1 MIKSIMFGTGGAL
14 FIFLIYLGMDP
25 LPVIVLA
32 GIGLLVYSSGA
43 RSMQKTGRM
52 VGKNQKNKYI
62 PSVDFDQIGGQNRA
76 KNELKEALDF
86 LLQREKIAQY
96 GIRPIKGILLTG
108 PPGTGKTLMAKASAH
123 YTDAVFVSASGSEF
137 VEMYV
142 GVGAK
147 RIRSLFQET
156 RTLARKN
163 KKNRAIVFIDEIDV
177 IGGKRDGSQQRE
189 YDQTLNQLL
198 TEMDG
203 ISVAQE
209 VQVLVVAAT
218 NRKDIL
224 DPALLRPG
232 RFDRHIQVDLPDRKA
247 RLHILRLHMKNKTL
261 NPDVS
266 LMKIAEETF
275 GFSGAQLE
283 SLANEAAIYALRE
296 NRTAIEQKHLA
307 SAIDK
312 VLMGEKAD
320 REASSEEKER
330 VAVHEMGHAIIS
342 EYVRPGSV
350 SEITLTP
357 RGQAL
362 GYVRQQPDRDRV
374 LYTREHLEKS
384 IQVCL
389 AGAAAEE
396 HFYGHRSTGAK
407 NDYEQAYQYARTMI
421 EAGLSKLG
429 IINPKLIGK
438 EELHLEAKKILEK
451 LYDDTLRRIVC
462 FSFMFEEN
470 LGILLKEEVL
480 SGDEFREMLMKSHSK
495 PAKINKV
502 N

>member
-1 MIKSIMFGTGGAL
+1 MSGAGAAL
-14 FIFLIYLGMDP
+14 VIFLVYLGFDP
-25 LPVIVLA
+25 LPVIVLT
-32 GIGLLVYSSGA
+32 GIGLLLYSGGT
-43 RSMQKTGRM
+43 RSMQKTARI
-52 VGKNQKNKYI
+52 VRKNQKNKYI
-62 PSVDFDQIGGQNRA
+62 PSVNFDEIGGQYRA

-86 LLQREKIAQY
+86 LLQREKIARY
-96 GIRPIKGILLTG
+96 GIRPVKGILLTG

-123 YTDAVFVSASGSEF
+123 YTDAIFVSASGSEF

-147 RIRSLFQET
+147 RIRSLFQEA
-156 RTLARKN
+156 RSLARKH

-203 ISVAQE
+203 ISVDQE
-209 VQVLVVAAT
+209 VQVLVIAAT
-218 NRKDIL
+218 NRKDML

-232 RFDRHIQVDLPDRKA
+232 RFDRHIHVDLPDKKA
-247 RLHILRLHMKNKTL
+247 RLHILQLHTKNKTL
-261 NPDVS
+261 HSDIS

-296 NRTAIEQKHLA
+296 NKPEIEQKHLA

-320 REASSEEKER
+320 REASSEEKKR
-330 VAVHEMGHAIIS
+330 VAVHEMGHALIS

-362 GYVRQQPDRDRV
+362 GYVRQLPDRDRV
-374 LYTREHLEKS
+374 LYTREDLENS
-384 IQVCL
+384 IRVCL

-396 HFYGHRSTGAK
+396 YFYGHKSTGAQ
-407 NDYEQAYQYARTMI
+407 NDYKQAYHYARTMI
-421 EAGLSKLG
+421 EAGLSDLG
-429 IINPKLIGK
+429 IISPDLVGR
-438 EELHLEAKKILEK
+438 EELQLEAKKILEK
-451 LYDDTLRRIVC
+451 CYDDILQC
-462 FSFMFEEN
+462 MGHFSFMFEES

-480 SGDEFREMLMKSHSK
+480 SGDKFREMLMKSHSK
-495 PAKINKV
+495 TDKIYEV

>member
-1 MIKSIMFGTGGAL
+1 MFGTGAAL
-14 FIFLIYLGMDP
+14 LVFLIYLGIDP
-25 LPVIVLA
+25 LPVIVLT
-32 GIGLLVYSSGA
+32 GIGLFLYSGSG
-43 RSMQKTGRM
+43 RSMQKTGK
-52 VGKNQKNKYI
+52 VIGKDKKNKSI
-62 PSVDFDQIGGQNRA
+62 PAVDFAQIGGQIRA

-86 LLQREKIAQY
+86 LLQREKIARY
-96 GIRPIKGILLTG
+96 GIRPLKGILLTG

-123 YTDAVFVSASGSEF
+123 YTDSVFVSASGSEF

-147 RIRSLFQET
+147 RIRSLFQDA
-156 RTLARKN
+156 RALARKS
-163 KKNRAIVFIDEIDV
+163 KKNRAIIFIDEIDV
-177 IGGKRDGSQQRE
+177 IGGKREGSQQRE

-203 ISVAQE
+203 ISVEQE
-209 VQVLVVAAT
+209 VQVLVIAAT
-218 NRKDIL
+218 NRKDML

-232 RFDRHIQVDLPDRKA
+232 RFDRHIQVDLPDCKA
-247 RLHILRLHMKNKTL
+247 RLHILRIHMKNKEIHS
-261 NPDVS
+261 DVS

-296 NRTAIEQKHLA
+296 NKEKIEQKHLA
-307 SAIDK
+307 QAIDK
-312 VLMGEKAD
+312 ILMGEKAD
-320 REASSEEKER
+320 REASREEKER

-342 EYVRPGSV
+342 EYIRPGSV

-374 LYTREHLEKS
+374 LYTREDLEKT
-384 IQVCL
+384 IRVCL

-396 HFYGHRSTGAK
+396 HVYGHRSTGAK

-421 EAGLSKLG
+421 EAGLSNLG
-429 IINPKLIGK
+429 IISPELIGRK
-438 EELHLEAKKILEK
+438 ELHLEAKKILEN
-451 LYDDTLRRIVC
+451 LYNDTLQCIAR

-480 SGDEFREMLMKSHSK
+480 SGDEFREMLMK
-495 PAKINKV
+495 
-502 N
+502 